1 MTSKKLTYDVCII
14 GGGVAGCAT
23 AIALKNK
30 APFLSVLIIER
41 AREILPNNASLPRIG
56 ETIPPQAS
64 QQLQQLGI
72 WDSFVKCNFQ
82 QSYGT
87 SASWG
92 SSELYHNEYMY
103 STYGYGWHLDRL
115 TFDQFMIKEAKKKG
129 VSIQFKTSVLSSEK
143 KSEFWHLKTIS
154 NQKQTII
161 KSRFVIDATG
171 KKAAFSCLQKVT
183 KIKEDRM
190 VGIYRFYNIA
200 NSNKTDLGT
209 GTCLETDPYGWWY
222 SATLPNKKL
231 VIGYMTDADIAN
243 EMQIRR
249 AHIFNKH
256 LFKTNYTRY
265 RTENSTNLIEPQI
278 VAAHTQFLSSS
289 VGNSWLAVGDA
300 ASSYDPISS
309 LGIFKSLTMSQFA
322 AYATFDFLKGDSSAL
337 PKYQYIITQDY
348 KGYLKKRQ
356 EYYAQEQRYPNS
368 SFWER
373 RQRLNTITN

>member
-1 MTSKKLTYDVCII
+1 MTSKQTTYDVCII
-14 GGGVAGCAT
+14 GGGIAGCAT

-30 APFLSVLIIER
+30 APFLSVAIIER
-41 AREILPNNASLPRIG
+41 AREMLPNDASLLRIG

-72 WDSFVKCNFQ
+72 WDSFMKCDFQ
-82 QSYGT
+82 KSYGT

-92 SSELYHNEYMY
+92 SSDLYHNEYMY

-115 TFDQFMIKEAKKKG
+115 TFDQFIIKEAKKKG
-129 VSIQFKTSVLSSEK
+129 VSIHFKTSVLSSKK
-143 KSEFWHLKTIS
+143 KSEFWYLKTIS
-154 NQKQTII
+154 NQEQTII

-171 KKAAFSCLQKVT
+171 KKAAFSSLQQVT

-200 NSNKTDLGT
+200 YSNKMDLGT
-209 GTCLETDPYGWWY
+209 GTCVETDPYGWWY
-222 SATLPNKKL
+222 STTLPNKKL

-249 AHIFNKH
+249 AHIFDKH
-256 LFKTNYTRY
+256 LFKTNYTRS

-278 VAAHTQFLSSS
+278 VAAHTQLLSSPI
-289 VGNSWLAVGDA
+289 GNSWLAVGDA

-322 AYATFDFLKGDSSAL
+322 AYATFDFLKGDPSAL
-337 PKYQYIITQDY
+337 PKYQHIITQDY

-373 RQRLNTITN
+373 RQRLKTITN